1 MMSANPTIRRV
12 ALAAISALALIP
24 SVAAAQGQD
33 DVINVYFEPLRD
45 SNLVFLNKAIH
56 AALSKPPL
64 QLAGKPFAGV
74 IVVVPSKVEVTHKRV
89 SGTYY
94 DFSVTFTR
102 DGNSL
107 GESAQSCND
116 DALSECTDQ
125 LVQDIRSVAA
135 VH

>member
-1 MMSANPTIRRV
+1 MMSANPRIRRV
-12 ALAAISALALIP
+12 ALAALSVLALMP
-24 SVAAAQGQD
+24 AAAQGQD
-33 DVINVYFEPLRD
+33 EVINVYFEPLRD
-45 SNLVFLNKAIH
+45 SNLVPLNKAIH
-56 AALSKPPL
+56 AALSQPPL
-64 QLAGKPFAGV
+64 QLAARPFAGV
-74 IVVVPSKVEVTHKRV
+74 IVIVPSKVEVTHKRV